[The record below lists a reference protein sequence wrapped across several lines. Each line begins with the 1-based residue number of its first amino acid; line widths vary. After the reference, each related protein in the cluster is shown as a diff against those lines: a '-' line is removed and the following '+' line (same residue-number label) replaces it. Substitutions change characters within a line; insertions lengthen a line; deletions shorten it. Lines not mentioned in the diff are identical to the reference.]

1 MQDMSKDHGIP
12 SSAEL
17 AALAMLLDVPA
28 SQVVP
33 EHSISKVSER
43 TGLSIDTLRYYE
55 KLGLIDQITRDGIG
69 RRLYSNLDMERIRFV
84 RRLRATGMPVETIA
98 QYVHLRSAGLETADR
113 RLELLL
119 EHRQELLRQ
128 QRDLAGNLAL
138 LDSKI
143 TYYREI
149 TESQKA
155 ENTPRH

>member
-1 MQDMSKDHGIP
+1 MQDMAKNRGIP
-12 SSAEL
+12 SSTEL
-17 AALAMLLDVPA
+17 AALAMLLDIPA
-28 SQVVP
+28 SQAVP
-33 EHSISKVSER
+33 KHSISTVSER

-55 KLGLIDQITRDGIG
+55 KLGLIDQITRDGSG
-69 RRLYSNLDMERIRFV
+69 RRLFSDLDMERIRFV

-119 EHRQELLRQ
+119 EHRRELLHQ
-128 QRDLAGNLAL
+128 QRDLADNLAL

-149 TESQKA
+149 IETEKA
-155 ENTPRH
+155 ENAPEH